1 MLTARHAA
9 ERHAGDVV
17 DGNFGRLRGDFAG
30 TALTDLTLRGATP
43 PNPTTGWSFLSE
55 IPDGDLV
62 RFHVRSSND
71 DEHLELATTWKQFA
85 DGAWKVV
92 KAEKVES

>member
-1 MLTARHAA
+1 MTARHAA
-9 ERHAGDVV
+9 ERHAQVVV
-17 DGNFGRLRGDFAG
+17 DGNFRRLMTDFAG
-30 TALTDLTLRGATP
+30 TALTDPTLRGATP
-43 PNPTTGWSFLSE
+43 PNPTRSWSFLSE
-55 IPDGDLV
+55 TPDGDLV